1 MFNFAALLMRCKIDN
16 MVIFGLFM
24 RSSKSEPDLY
34 EMVCT
39 PQRERVAVSE
49 RGCFETASE
58 DSSYRVTG

>member
-1 MFNFAALLMRCKIDN
+1 MRCKIDSL
-16 MVIFGLFM
+16 VIFGRFT

-34 EMVCT
+34 EMVCI

-58 DSSYRVTG
+58 DSSYQVTGWT